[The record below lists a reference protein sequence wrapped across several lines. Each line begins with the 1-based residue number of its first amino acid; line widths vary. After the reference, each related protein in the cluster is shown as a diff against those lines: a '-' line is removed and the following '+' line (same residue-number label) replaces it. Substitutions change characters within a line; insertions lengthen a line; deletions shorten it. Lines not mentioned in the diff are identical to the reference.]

1 MKKFIALLLALVA
14 ALSLVACGSK
24 DNGGST
30 DGDTVKIGI
39 FEPTSGQNGAGGKKE
54 ILGIEYANSIKP
66 TVTINGKE
74 YKVQLITADNAS
86 EQSKAPAAAQTLI
99 SKGVSVVIGTYGSSC
114 AIAAGPLFRDA
125 KIPAIGT
132 SCTNP
137 QVTEGND
144 YYFRVS
150 YIDPFQGAVMAN
162 FANKEK
168 GSVNCALIIE
178 SGDDYSAGFGNYF
191 QKEMERLGGKAT
203 VLEFQKGETDFS
215 TIMATIKSAGYDG
228 IFAPVSIETA
238 AMIIS
243 QARDS
248 GVTCPIMA
256 GDTWDDIS
264 IAQRTGDKATD
275 IYFSAFFDAADES
288 NAEGKAFVEGFK
300 KWVAEDKTRIENN
313 GGTADAISSVTPCGY
328 DAYMAAVNAIEKAG
342 STEGAAI
349 RDALAAGG
357 DFASAL
363 RTREFEPDGPN
374 WTPRISGTVR
384 VCGGGMFT
392 KMSILKA
399 GDAEGTFC
407 NRYTYEYP
415 DCPAGTGRFIH
426 TYQGDGNPLPTF
438 AGEPVEVSLPAPEE
452 VWAAL
457 DADNKVSL
465 YANVAGKVTLFNKNL
480 GD

>member
-1 MKKFIALLLALVA
+1 MKKFLAMILALVM

-24 DNGGST
+24 DNGQQPSG
-30 DGDTVKIGI
+30 GDASGDKVVKIGI

-54 ILGIEYANSIKP
+54 ILGIEYANTIKP
-66 TVTINGKE
+66 TVTISGEE
-74 YKVQLITADNAS
+74 YTVQLITADNAS
-86 EQSKAPAAAQTLI
+86 DASKAPTAAQTLI
-99 SKGVSVVIGTYGSSC
+99 SQGVSVVIGTYGSAC
-114 AIAAGPLFRDA
+114 AIAAGDLFKDA

-137 QVTEGND
+137 QVTLDND

-191 QKEMERLGGKAT
+191 QKEMERLGGKAS

-215 TIMATIKSAGYDG
+215 TIMASVKSEGYDG

-243 QARDS
+243 QARDA
-248 GVTCPIMA
+248 GITCPIMA

-275 IYFSAFFDAADES
+275 IFFSAFFDADDTS
-288 NAEGKAFVEGFK
+288 NEAGKAFVDGFK
-300 KWVAEDKTRIENN
+300 AWVAADKTRIENN

-328 DAYMAAVNAIEKAG
+328 DAYMAAVHAIEAANSTVG
-342 STEGAAI
+342 SDIQAA
-349 RDALAAGG
+349 LTTLQVPGLVTG
-357 DFASAL
+357 DLSFD
-363 RTREFEPDGPN
+363 EN
-374 WTPRISGTVR
+374 
-384 VCGGGMFT
+384 
-392 KMSILKA
+392 
-399 GDAEGTFC
+399 GDAVK
-407 NRYTYEYP
+407 TYAVIKTIKDGQIVYYS
-415 DCPAGTGRFIH
+415 
-426 TYQGDGNPLPTF
+426 TYNG
-438 AGEPVEVSLPAPEE
+438 
-452 VWAAL
+452 
-457 DADNKVSL
+457 
-465 YANVAGKVTLFNKNL
+465 
-480 GD
+480 

>member
-1 MKKFIALLLALVA
+1 MKKFIALLLALVT

-54 ILGIEYANSIKP
+54 ILGIEYANTIKP
-66 TVTINGKE
+66 TVTINGEE
-74 YKVQLITADNAS
+74 YTVQLITADNAS
-86 EQSKAPAAAQTLI
+86 DASKAPTAAQTLI
-99 SKGVSVVIGTYGSSC
+99 SQGVSVVIGTYGSAC
-114 AIAAGPLFRDA
+114 AIAAGDLFKDA

-137 QVTEGND
+137 QVTLDND

-150 YIDPFQGAVMAN
+150 YIDPFQGEVMAN

-191 QKEMERLGGKAT
+191 QKEMERLGGKAS

-215 TIMATIKSAGYDG
+215 TIMASVKSEGYDG

-243 QARDS
+243 QARDA
-248 GVTCPIMA
+248 GITCPIMA

-275 IYFSAFFDAADES
+275 IFFSAFFDADDTS
-288 NAEGKAFVEGFK
+288 NEAGKAFVDGFK
-300 KWVAEDKTRIENN
+300 AWVAADKTRIENN

-328 DAYMAAVNAIEKAG
+328 DAYMAAVHAIEAANSTVG
-342 STEGAAI
+342 SDIQAA
-349 RDALAAGG
+349 LTTLQVPGLVTG
-357 DFASAL
+357 DLSFD
-363 RTREFEPDGPN
+363 EN
-374 WTPRISGTVR
+374 
-384 VCGGGMFT
+384 
-392 KMSILKA
+392 
-399 GDAEGTFC
+399 GDAVK
-407 NRYTYEYP
+407 TYAVIKTIKDGQIVYYS
-415 DCPAGTGRFIH
+415 
-426 TYQGDGNPLPTF
+426 TYNG
-438 AGEPVEVSLPAPEE
+438 
-452 VWAAL
+452 
-457 DADNKVSL
+457 
-465 YANVAGKVTLFNKNL
+465 
-480 GD
+480 